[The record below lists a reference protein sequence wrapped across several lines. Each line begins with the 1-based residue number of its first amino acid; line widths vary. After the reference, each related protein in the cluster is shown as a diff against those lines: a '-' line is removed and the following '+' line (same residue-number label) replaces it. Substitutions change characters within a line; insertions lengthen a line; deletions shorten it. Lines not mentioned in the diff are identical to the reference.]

1 MLSRKNNSTI
11 LVQCWTLAT
20 SLTQKNSIL
29 KSSRGTTTHECS
41 CVIGGLGITQV
52 DAGVCAQFQRQG
64 LRANMKSQGKLAR
77 SCDLC
82 RQHSICPKKNL
93 NEMKIFIV
101 QVFVQAPSPCSS
113 SFCPLILSKSS
124 RALPC
129 PKAQPIATSW
139 EGLSLQLQLFR
150 GSPISRS
157 SLSFYAYFTCHPH
170 TKVGA
175 VSSLHSFSCSLPLIV
190 QKHFHCF
197 NENQQF
203 QRRKLRYFL
212 PTLPKLISQDTL
224 VLWDKRGGSRGEGV
238 LWSKTPEKLN

>member
-1 MLSRKNNSTI
+1 
-11 LVQCWTLAT
+11 
-20 SLTQKNSIL
+20 
-29 KSSRGTTTHECS
+29 
-41 CVIGGLGITQV
+41 
-52 DAGVCAQFQRQG
+52 
-64 LRANMKSQGKLAR
+64 MKSRGKLAR

-82 RQHSICPKKNL
+82 RRHSICPKKNL

-101 QVFVQAPSPCSS
+101 QVFAQAPPPCSS

-150 GSPISRS
+150 NSPISRS
-157 SLSFYAYFTCHPH
+157 SLSFYVHFMCQSPPH
-170 TKVGA
+170 KGGSCV
-175 VSSLHSFSCSLPLIV
+175 FSAFLFLLTAPNL

-197 NENQQF
+197 NENQHF
-203 QRRKLRYFL
+203 QKSKVRYFL

-224 VLWDKRGGSRGEGV
+224 VLWNKSRGSRGEGV
-238 LWSKTPEKLN
+238 LWSKTLQKN